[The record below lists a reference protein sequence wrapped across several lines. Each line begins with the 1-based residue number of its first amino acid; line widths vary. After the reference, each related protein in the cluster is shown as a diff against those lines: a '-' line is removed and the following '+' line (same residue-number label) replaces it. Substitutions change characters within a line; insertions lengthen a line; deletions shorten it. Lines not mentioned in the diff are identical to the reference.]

1 MAESIRFEFEGSELG
16 DRRLSARLVDLVE
29 KIEWNPGLPFPK
41 IFENPSQLEA
51 FYRFLNNG
59 KASLAAVLSP
69 HRQATANRCKS
80 GDVLIL
86 HDTTN
91 FVFSTERVG
100 MGRIR
105 TKANN
110 GFFMHTSLAVTPER
124 DVHGVLAVE
133 TWTRQTPS
141 KTDARGKR
149 PSTRE
154 VRKDPNRESL
164 RWLRGVEASSDVS
177 GIHVMD
183 REGDNYDLLADMMA
197 GQHRFIVR
205 SCHNR
210 TIAGDRSLHD
220 VLARK
225 PVLLKR
231 TVHLGARAGRK
242 IASKLPPRSERDAQ
256 LSVRAG
262 GVTLLRPD
270 PGSGPKT
277 LTLNLVMVT
286 EPRPPTGE
294 EPVEWFLLT
303 TEPIDTVEQIEA
315 IVDGYRTR
323 WVIEEFFKALKSGC
337 QVERRQLES
346 YDAIRVALG
355 MFLPIAVR
363 LLNIR
368 TQARLRPNEP
378 STLLTPTELRVL
390 AFKTK
395 RTLSSASTNL
405 EIEDALARLGGHQ
418 KSNGRPGWSTL
429 GHAVQKLAMLT
440 EGWEAR
446 ESAERCDQS

>member
-1 MAESIRFEFEGSELG
+1 MAESIRVEFEGAKFG
-16 DRRLSARLVDLVE
+16 DRRLAVRLVDLVE
-29 KIEWNPGLPFPK
+29 RLEWSPALAFPK
-41 IFENPSQLEA
+41 IFEDPSQLEA
-51 FYRFLNNG
+51 LYRFLNND
-59 KASLAAVLSP
+59 KVSLRGVLGP
-69 HRQATANRCKS
+69 HRQATVKRCRS

-91 FVFSTERVG
+91 FVFSTDRKN
-100 MGRIR
+100 MGRTR
-105 TKANN
+105 TKGSN

-133 TWTRQTPS
+133 TWTRQEPS
-141 KTDARGKR
+141 KTDAGGKR

-164 RWLRGVEASSDVS
+164 RWLRGVEASADVS

-183 REGDNYDLLADMMA
+183 REGDNYDLLAGMMA

-205 SCHNR
+205 SCHDR
-210 TIAGDRSLHD
+210 TIAGERSLHE

-231 TVHLGARAGRK
+231 EVHLGARAGRK

-262 GVTLLRPD
+262 EVTLMRPD
-270 PGSGPKT
+270 PGTGPKT
-277 LTLNLVMVT
+277 LPINLVMVT
-286 EPRPPTGE
+286 EPRPPVEE

-303 TEPIDTVEQIEA
+303 SEPIDTVEQIEA

-323 WVIEEFFKALKSGC
+323 WVIEEYFKALKSGC

-346 YDAIRVALG
+346 YDAMLVALG
-355 MFLPIAVR
+355 MFVPIAVR
-363 LLNIR
+363 LLNVR
-368 TQARLRPNEP
+368 TQARLRPTEP

-390 AFKTK
+390 SFKTK
-395 RTLSSASTNL
+395 RTLSTSSTNL

-429 GHAVQKLAMLT
+429 GHALQKLMMLA